1 MKTRSMV
8 VAVLC
13 VVACLC
19 VTSAFSAR
27 AGKDGG
33 TGGFAIYV
41 APGTIA
47 TNAQCTWVTIH
58 TDVSFSSVVL
68 TGDAKPAAAVD
79 GKVVTIQRM
88 FADDCGNLVAKLAFA
103 EVVDIVETPA
113 AVVELTL
120 TLKDADPEDDPLSAS
135 ETVPVKD

>member
-27 AGKDGG
+27 SGKDGG

-58 TDVSFSSVVL
+58 TDVPFAGVDTVS
-68 TGDAKPAAAVD
+68 AKIDGAAVAVAD
-79 GKVVTIQRM
+79 T
-88 FADDCGNLVAKLAFA
+88 FADDRGNLVAKLKFA
-103 EVVDIVETPA
+103 DVVALVKAPS

-120 TLKDADPEDDPLSAS
+120 DGVSAS
-135 ETVPVKD
+135 ETVPVK